1 MNSLIAGIFSDV
13 PSEGAPTENHHARP
27 PGGAPGLGGEE
38 LNGGGWMPPSLL
50 PQGFRWWPEH
60 PLEALVIRKPT
71 GKAVA
76 GEPDAEQPAGRGGVG
91 QARPRGGSVGR
102 PARPQFLSRLASED
116 EVSCS
121 DSSSL
126 LGLGLVGAPFQGP

>member
-1 MNSLIAGIFSDV
+1 
-13 PSEGAPTENHHARP
+13 
-27 PGGAPGLGGEE
+27 
-38 LNGGGWMPPSLL
+38 MPPSLL
-50 PQGFRWWPEH
+50 PRGLRWWPEH

-71 GKAVA
+71 GNAVA
-76 GEPDAEQPAGRGGVG
+76 GEPDAERPAGWGGVG
-91 QARPRGGSVGR
+91 QALPRGGSVGR

-126 LGLGLVGAPFQGP
+126 LGLRLVGARFQGP